1 MLLADAKTAHESLQ
15 GATAAYENL
24 AEAQA
29 LLDLH
34 GSLGD
39 CAKRLHELVL
49 RADLL
54 SGYGVSLSPGPDIKA
69 IRKTIINLRTRFDQ
83 VSTSRTLT
91 QGKHW
96 NGLLAALDGANV
108 ALDASQR
115 QDWKNYFATQLFAGL
130 PPAQRRVG
138 LVHTLPE
145 NKLAIDQY
153 TRLYEQFIRY
163 KSIVPSTLETLE
175 DVHRCSDALRKISF
189 VEDVPKDV
197 ETFINAVPTGASL
210 ELLTSEVIDWLRE
223 NGLLGSYMVRAR
235 A

>member
-1 MLLADAKTAHESLQ
+1 MLLANAKAAHEGLQ
-15 GATAAYENL
+15 GAEAARANL

-34 GSLGD
+34 RSLAD
-39 CAKRLHELVL
+39 CAGRLHELVTRANLL
-49 RADLL
+49 RE
-54 SGYGVSLSPGPDIKA
+54 YGVPLSPGPDTKA
-69 IRKTIINLRTRFDQ
+69 MRKTITNLRTRFDQ

-96 NGLLAALDGANV
+96 TGLLATLDGAN
-108 ALDASQR
+108 ATLDASQR
-115 QDWKNYFATQLFAGL
+115 QDWKDYFATQLFAGL
-130 PPAQRRVG
+130 PPAQRKVG

-153 TRLYEQFIRY
+153 TGLYEQFARY
-163 KSIVPSTLETLE
+163 KSTVPSTLEALE
-175 DVHRCSDALRKISF
+175 DVRRCSDALGKITF

-197 ETFINAVPTGASL
+197 EAFINAVPTGASL

-235 A
+235 V